1 MRSPSY
7 PRGERELDVLEAL
20 WILDRPATVGEVRD
34 ALEARGKALAYTTVQ
49 TMLNRLVAKGSL
61 ERDERERAHRYA
73 PRLGRG
79 APVRAARGWMFRGL
93 LGGSPESLAV
103 HLVDAELRPEA
114 LERLSR
120 AIEAK
125 RRGKAGSG
133 KAGSG
138 KA

>member
-1 MRSPSY
+1 
-7 PRGERELDVLEAL
+7 
-20 WILDRPATVGEVRD
+20 
-34 ALEARGKALAYTTVQ
+34 
-49 TMLNRLVAKGSL
+49 MLRRFFA
-61 ERDERERAHRYA
+61 
-73 PRLGRG
+73 
-79 APVRAARGWMFRGL
+79 
-93 LGGSPESLAV
+93 GSPESLAT

-138 KA
+138 KAGSGKA